1 MVSLQSLNIV
11 IGMVVVFLTVSL
23 VCSSINELIA
33 STLALRANTLKAS
46 LDSLL
51 GSDLAKKVL
60 DHPAIPAAPNGQKK
74 PSYIEPTLFASA
86 LLDTV
91 AKLSTA
97 SPAAGTPPIVAAKT
111 AIDALAATP
120 PAKADSS
127 LDALSALLRSAG
139 DDYTKFQTQVA
150 GWFDAYM
157 DRVSGTYKRNSQVY
171 LAVIAI
177 FVVGILNIDSVKI
190 FKQLTA
196 QPAVAAALAAQGQQL
211 ISTTNAAQSTS
222 SLGSEVDAVT
232 SRIQALPFPLG
243 WHTGDAFNW
252 WQKLFGLMITM
263 VAASLGAPFWFAA
276 LSNLV
281 NLRSTGDKPD
291 GPAPSSNTS

>member
-1 MVSLQSLNIV
+1 MVSLQSLDIV
-11 IGMVVVFLTVSL
+11 IGMVVVFVTVSL

-51 GSDLAKKVL
+51 GSDLAKEVL
-60 DHPAIPAAPNGQKK
+60 NHPAIPASPNGQKK

-91 AKLSTA
+91 AKRSLVV
-97 SPAAGTPPIVAAKT
+97 PPAGTAPIDAAKT
-111 AIDALAATP
+111 AIDTLAKTP
-120 PAKADSS
+120 PPEAGSS
-127 LDALSALLRSAG
+127 LDALSALLRTAG

-157 DRVSGTYKRNSQVY
+157 DRVGGAYKRNSQVY

-190 FKQLTA
+190 FEQLTA
-196 QPAVAAALAAQGQQL
+196 QPAVAAALVAQGQKL
-211 ISTTNAAQSTS
+211 VSNRNAASSTS
-222 SLGSEVDAVT
+222 SLGSEVDTVT

-243 WHTGDAFNW
+243 WHKGDAFDW
-252 WQKLFGLMITM
+252 LQKLLGLLITM
-263 VAASLGAPFWFAA
+263 IAASLGAPFWFAA

-281 NLRSTGDKPD
+281 NLRSTGDKP
-291 GPAPSSNTS
+291 GGLAPSSNKS